1 MTLHAKVMPYMS
13 YMHRLKKV
21 SLHEI
26 AGPLAVS
33 ILQVSWG
40 QAVIRKVVTLRD
52 STETLRRT

>member
-1 MTLHAKVMPYMS
+1 MS

>member
-1 MTLHAKVMPYMS
+1 MTLHARVMS
-13 YMHRLKKV
+13 YMHGLKKV

-26 AGPLAVS
+26 EEGPLAVS